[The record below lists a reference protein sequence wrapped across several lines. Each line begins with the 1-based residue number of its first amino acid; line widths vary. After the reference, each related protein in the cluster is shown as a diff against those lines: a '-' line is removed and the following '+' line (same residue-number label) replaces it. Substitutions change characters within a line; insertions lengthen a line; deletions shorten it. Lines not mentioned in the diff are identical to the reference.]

1 VHSLA
6 IAASIMAT
14 RQEWARRRF
23 VSNNAPMALP
33 RDAALQQTFLAYRWY
48 PTWMSGYIWHW
59 LPACRDLA
67 TPVISSGQPPSL
79 GAYGAGRVGVIRGDR
94 KPRLVHGLRECHR
107 LWPSAGVADHTR
119 GTPDPLAV
127 GAL

>member
-14 RQEWARRRF
+14 RQEWARRLF
-23 VSNNAPMALP
+23 VRNNAPMVLP
-33 RDAALQQTFLAYRWY
+33 GDAALQQTILAYRWY
-48 PTWMSGYIWHW
+48 RTRMSRYIWHW

-79 GAYGAGRVGVIRGDR
+79 GAYAAGRLGVICGDR
-94 KPRLVHGLRECHR
+94 KPRLVHGLRESHR
-107 LWPSAGVADHTR
+107 LWPSVGVANHTR
-119 GTPDPLAV
+119 WTPDPLAV